1 MFSSFFFN
9 NMFVVLPIWMYN
21 TQCIEGGRSIFFPWD
36 LNRARSYRSLW
47 EYLYGKKKN
56 CSLVSFKCVSMI
68 KEHKALVYNSNW
80 LLILMRM
87 RTTNKREAKKTTI
100 SLLLLYVVLLADI
113 TSWIAWFR
121 TASHIQWARL
131 WRYSGWA
138 LNI

>member
-9 NMFVVLPIWMYN
+9 NMFAVLLIWMYN
-21 TQCIEGGRSIFFPWD
+21 TQYIEGGRSIFFPWD

-87 RTTNKREAKKTTI
+87 RTTNKREAKKNNNKPFVI
-100 SLLLLYVVLLADI
+100 ICCVV
-113 TSWIAWFR
+113 
-121 TASHIQWARL
+121 
-131 WRYSGWA
+131 GWY
-138 LNI
+138 NIMNCLVPYCLTYTMS